1 MLGATMNRE
10 HLFLRRVHEAYQM
23 HPVPVSEIQLKLPMI
38 EQEAQF
44 AGAPRSMTE
53 DAAPQENRPRSNHSA
68 ILRGVVG
75 MEKLRVRLP
84 LASRA
89 ASKKLVE

>member
-1 MLGATMNRE
+1 
-10 HLFLRRVHEAYQM
+10 M
-23 HPVPVSEIQLKLPMI
+23 HPVPAPEMQLKLPMT

-44 AGAPRSMTE
+44 AGAARSMTE
-53 DAAPQENRPRSNHSA
+53 DAAPQENRPTTNHSA
-68 ILRGVVG
+68 VLRQVVG
-75 MEKLRVRLP
+75 TENLWVRLP